1 MSKADSSSGMQ
12 YAPEHRCQLFDML
25 LKNIIYWERI
35 LIMEK
40 NENKRTTTAPKKNA
54 SGKTKIIVERTF
66 GEGDLL
72 ELYAEYVAGKIRQ
85 RMKAW
90 CGWNRVFYD
99 TLLHTCS
106 TVLTCPCTRNTI
118 SSKNSIAH
126 MSFLKVY
133 ISSFWQNADYAL

>member
-1 MSKADSSSGMQ
+1 MSKADSLSGMQ

-25 LKNIIYWERI
+25 LKIFMERI

-54 SGKTKIIVERTF
+54 TSGKTRIIVERTF

-85 RMKAW
+85 RMKA
-90 CGWNRVFYD
+90 
-99 TLLHTCS
+99 
-106 TVLTCPCTRNTI
+106 
-118 SSKNSIAH
+118 
-126 MSFLKVY
+126 
-133 ISSFWQNADYAL
+133 